1 MNAEALRAEAMNAE
15 TARLDAVR
23 PDAVRLEAVRADT
36 VRAGAVAPGSARP
49 RVEPSETARSGDGHI
64 GPALRRLMVT
74 PTFAA
79 GLGVVVAAGLAVNM
93 TARTV
98 LHFSGPDQQKVCS
111 TRPCVNQPNLPG
123 GGTLASA
130 KPGIRLEPA
139 TLSPSGPAEPHLS
152 STGQGA
158 STHSSAGQVVIAYQT
173 TQRWSWGFDGQIVI
187 SKMPAS
193 SLGSWRLAFDYPG
206 TSIVEVEGAQWEPT
220 GQNSGVAEPETSTS
234 NTPGSGGPAQNGSD
248 ADGANAG
255 KSGPNPASQSG
266 QQHSVVITIEASGP
280 ASAPSGCRFDNSPCS
295 FSH

>member
-1 MNAEALRAEAMNAE
+1 MNDEALRAEAMNAE

-23 PDAVRLEAVRADT
+23 PDPVRPD
-36 VRAGAVAPGSARP
+36 AVASGLARP
-49 RVEPSETARSGDGHI
+49 RVEPSETAGSGDGHI

-111 TRPCVNQPNLPG
+111 TRPCANQPDLPG

-130 KPGIRLEPA
+130 KPGVRLEPA
-139 TLSPSGPAEPHLS
+139 TLGPSGSAEPHLS
-152 STGQGA
+152 STGKGA
-158 STHSSAGQVVIAYQT
+158 SEHSSAGQVVIAYQT
-173 TQRWSWGFDGQIVI
+173 TQKWSWGFDGQIVI

-193 SLGSWRLAFDYPG
+193 SVGSWRLAFDYPG
-206 TSIVEVEGAQWEPT
+206 TSIVEVEGAQWQPT
-220 GQNSGVAEPETSTS
+220 GQNSGVAEAETTTSSSTPS
-234 NTPGSGGPAQNGSD
+234 AGGPAQNGSD

-266 QQHSVVITIEASGP
+266 QRNSVVITIEASGP
-280 ASAPSGCRFDNSPCS
+280 ASAPSGCRFDNSPCT